1 MLTPIPVEELVR
13 KLSPVNYRR
22 DVYVFVFRNE
32 QWDILRADTDQM
44 SQMDTFSCF
53 AAPEITGRNEY
64 LMGFERM
71 GNRAFPEFDM
81 VFAVT
86 YGEEETKALMA
97 KMIAI
102 ENTYLDDMR
111 GPLLKMHTA
120 MAVLQ
125 ASLDD

>member
-1 MLTPIPVEELVR
+1 MLTPLSREELAR

-22 DVYVFVFRNE
+22 DVYVFVFHQE
-32 QWDILRADTDQM
+32 QWDILRADTDHM
-44 SQMDTFSCF
+44 SQSHTLSCF
-53 AAPEITGRNEY
+53 AATEITGRSEY
-64 LMGFERM
+64 TMGFETM
-71 GNRAFPEFDM
+71 GSRAFPDLDQ

-86 YGEEETKALMA
+86 VGEDETKAVME

-102 ENTYLDDMR
+102 DASYTEDMR

-125 ASLDD
+125 AGLSG